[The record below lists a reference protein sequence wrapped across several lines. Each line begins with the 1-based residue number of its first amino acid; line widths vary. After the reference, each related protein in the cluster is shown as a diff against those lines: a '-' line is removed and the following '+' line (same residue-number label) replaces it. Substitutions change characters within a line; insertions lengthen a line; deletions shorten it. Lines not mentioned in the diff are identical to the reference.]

1 MAANKAILAGAIASL
16 WPSRST
22 PLSSLSSPSTFLYKE
37 PQTTI
42 SLQEKTQENKN
53 FLLSSLCVS
62 LPFPL
67 SVTVVR
73 VEVQQNEK
81 TKIKNCFD
89 FRPLT
94 VVTRENLISLVM
106 GFLHKLWDETLAGPM
121 LDTGLGKLRKY
132 NSFPVRSSPP
142 VNASS
147 ANSNGEMNVTRS
159 ITIIRTNSSNLR
171 NLSVDPGSAPESPAP
186 PSTPGTPLTR
196 MLYHLSA

>member
-1 MAANKAILAGAIASL
+1 
-16 WPSRST
+16 
-22 PLSSLSSPSTFLYKE
+22 
-37 PQTTI
+37 
-42 SLQEKTQENKN
+42 
-53 FLLSSLCVS
+53 
-62 LPFPL
+62 
-67 SVTVVR
+67 
-73 VEVQQNEK
+73 
-81 TKIKNCFD
+81 
-89 FRPLT
+89 
-94 VVTRENLISLVM
+94 M

-121 LDTGLGKLRKY
+121 PDTGLGKLRKY
-132 NSFPVRSSPP
+132 NSFPVRLSPP